1 MRTGFPNA
9 IYNLFAQMDGTFGR
23 ELIQMRL
30 DCAHRLLSDARY
42 SAVTISEVSLQSGF
56 LEPSH
61 FARRFRNAFGSGPM
75 EFRATRL
82 RGGKSAA

>member
-1 MRTGFPNA
+1 
-9 IYNLFAQMDGTFGR
+9 MDSSFGR

-42 SAVTISEVSLQSGF
+42 SAVTISEVSLRSGF
-56 LEPSH
+56 LEPGH

-75 EFRATRL
+75 EFRAARL
-82 RGGKSAA
+82 RGGMSAA